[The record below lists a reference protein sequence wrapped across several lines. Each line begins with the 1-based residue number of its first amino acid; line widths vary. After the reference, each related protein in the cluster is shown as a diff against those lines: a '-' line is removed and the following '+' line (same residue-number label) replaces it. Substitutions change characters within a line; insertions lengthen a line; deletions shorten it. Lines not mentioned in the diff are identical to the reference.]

1 MYVRLFIKTRRV
13 FHAKAV
19 AVKHNFACMTMLLS
33 ACCVNQMRLVLTVNN
48 YNK

>member
-1 MYVRLFIKTRRV
+1 MYVRLFIKTRLV

-19 AVKHNFACMTMLLS
+19 VVKHNFAFMTMLLS
-33 ACCVNQMRLVLTVNN
+33 ACCVNQMRLVTVNN